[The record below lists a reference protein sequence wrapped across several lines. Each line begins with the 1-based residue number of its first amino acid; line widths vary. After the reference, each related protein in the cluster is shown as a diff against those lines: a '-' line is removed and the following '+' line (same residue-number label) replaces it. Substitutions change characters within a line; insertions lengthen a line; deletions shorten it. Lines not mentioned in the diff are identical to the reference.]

1 MSEAKPPVIV
11 HSVVE
16 GLLGAATSLETSS
29 KILLFG
35 TVAWEPPS
43 MHTTCH
49 PRYIPVVTI
58 GPGCT
63 ERREG
68 GPHKNVVD
76 VDTMVVMATRE
87 LLVSLRPPGSS

>member
-1 MSEAKPPVIV
+1 MY
-11 HSVVE
+11 VE
-16 GLLGAATSLETSS
+16 GLLGDATSLENSS

-49 PRYIPVVTI
+49 PRHIPVVTI
-58 GPGCT
+58 GPSCM

-68 GPHKNVVD
+68 GPLKDVVD
-76 VDTMVVMATRE
+76 VDTMV
-87 LLVSLRPPGSS
+87 